1 MSKPPIALDRRSL
14 FSLGG
19 ALIAASTGASVAE
32 GAVESA
38 AAEPELRVA
47 TAVEGTNIC
56 ARLSPDGGAIAFDLY
71 GVLWLLPRE
80 GGQARRLT
88 DDLAEVGQPDWSPD
102 GRKIVFQSYRSGAF
116 QIWTINADG
125 TGLEQLTDGPFD
137 AREPRYSPDGSRIA
151 FSSDRAGGRYGIFLL
166 DPATRAVTPAFG
178 DFKGPVRDE
187 YEPSWSPD
195 GRSLVYTVDH
205 SRIEIG
211 DLVSPHSRKT
221 VAEIPNSSD
230 RLTAG
235 SLGSPA
241 FAPDGRDVVFT
252 AIEHGRAEL
261 RTSQGAIAAAED
273 VFPFRVSWISADA
286 FLYTAGGKIRRHDLK
301 SGRSDVV
308 PFVATVSLRRP
319 AYARAKRDFLSRT
332 PRPVRGLA
340 GAVLSPDAKSIVFR
354 ALNDLYLLKIG
365 EKARALC
372 KDAFFKTDP
381 AFSPDGRRLAYA
393 TDRGGKL
400 DIWVRDLETGAE
412 RQVTRFRQA
421 ALAPAW
427 SPDGR
432 RIAFL
437 SQNGGLHV
445 VDLASGEIRQLYADL
460 WEPGKPS
467 WSPDGRT
474 IVYAAF
480 KPYSGRFRE
489 GLSEILSVDVETG
502 QARYEPIAEHRSLGV
517 RGDDGPVWS
526 PDGKSLGFIFASRL
540 HVAPVHPDGRLAG
553 PARALT
559 DAASDGVSW
568 SGDSRTLL
576 TTILGRLALVS
587 ADGGAPRFVE
597 HGLTWANARS
607 RERLV
612 IKAGR
617 LWDGRTPELKRDV
630 DVLIEEGVIAD
641 IRPAAGAGD
650 HGGARVIDARDR
662 TVAPG
667 LIDMHTHR
675 QMQGYGYGD
684 REGRLWLSLGVTT
697 TRCPG
702 APAYHTIED
711 REAIDSGARLGPRY
725 FTTGEAIDGGRIFY
739 NFMRPVSEPGQ
750 LALELDRVKALSYDL
765 IKTYVRL
772 SPAAQKKVVDWAH
785 ANGLPVTSHYAFPA
799 LGIGIDGMEHMGATS
814 RWGYSRSVSA
824 LGRVYQDVTALFL
837 ATGAPRTPTLFT
849 TTALLAEDRSLVD
862 DPRVRALYPPWEY
875 ERLQKRV
882 EQLRAIDRAPLL
894 ASLQANV
901 EETARTL
908 RSGGRIISGTD
919 SPIDFN
925 AISLHLNLRAMVRF
939 GMTPFEALSTATRLP
954 GEALGAPIG
963 VAAKGALADL
973 VVVEGDPL
981 SRIEAI
987 AAVDLVI
994 KGGVP
999 LRPQDLIAPFATAS
1013 ASAAEDTRRT
1023 FACAPAGESDYWW
1036 HAPSY
1041 VATARTSCCQGRCD
1055 ALASVLGA

>member
-1 MSKPPIALDRRSL
+1 MSKSPKGLDRRSL

-19 ALIAASTGASVAE
+19 ALIAASAATPSAE
-32 GAVESA
+32 A
-38 AAEPELRVA
+38 AAETVSTQSELKVA

-71 GVLWLLPRE
+71 GVLWIIPVS
-80 GGQARRLT
+80 GGQAKRLT
-88 DDLAEVGQPDWSPD
+88 DDLTEIGQPDWSPD
-102 GRKIVFQSYRSGAF
+102 GRKIVFQSYRSGTF
-116 QIWTINADG
+116 QIWSINADG

-137 AREPRYSPDGSRIA
+137 AREPRYSPDGSKIA
-151 FSSDRAGGRYGIFLL
+151 FSSDRAGGRYGLFLL
-166 DPATRAVTPAFG
+166 DPATRAVSPAFAAV
-178 DFKGPVRDE
+178 DGPVRDE

-195 GRSLVYTVDH
+195 GHALVYTVDH
-205 SRIEIG
+205 SRIEIAS
-211 DLVSPHSRKT
+211 LAAPLSRKT
-221 VAEIPNSSD
+221 IAEIPNSSD

-235 SLGSPA
+235 TLGSPA
-241 FAPDGRDVVFT
+241 FTPDGRDVVFT

-261 RTSQGAIAAAED
+261 RTSQGPIAAAED
-273 VFPFRVSWISADA
+273 VFPFRVSWSAPDA
-286 FLYTAGGKIRRHDLK
+286 FLYTAGGKIRRHDLT
-301 SGRSDVV
+301 SGRSDIIPFSVSV
-308 PFVATVSLRRP
+308 PVQQPR
-319 AYARAKRDFLSRT
+319 YARAKRDFLSRT

-340 GAVLSPDAKSIVFR
+340 GAVLSPDADSIVFR

-365 EKARALC
+365 GKARALF

-400 DIWVRDLETGAE
+400 DIWVRDIATGE
-412 RQVTRFRQA
+412 DLQVTRFRHA

-445 VDLASGEIRQLYADL
+445 VDLESREIRQLYADL

-467 WSPDGRT
+467 WSPDGRN

-480 KPYSGRFRE
+480 KPCSGRFRE

-502 QARYEPIAEHRSLGV
+502 KARYEPIAEHRSLGV

-526 PDGKSLGFIFASRL
+526 PDGKSLAFIFASRL

-553 PARALT
+553 PARPLT

-587 ADGGAPRFVE
+587 VEGGGVRFVE
-597 HGLTWANARS
+597 HGLTWANART
-607 RERLV
+607 RERV
-612 IKAGR
+612 VVRAGR
-617 LWDGRTPELKRDV
+617 LWDGKTPELRRDV
-630 DVLIEEGVIAD
+630 DLLIEEDVIAD
-641 IRPAAGAGD
+641 IRPTAGAGD

-667 LIDMHTHR
+667 LVDMHTHR

-684 REGRLWLSLGVTT
+684 REGRLWLALGVTS

-750 LALELDRVKALSYDL
+750 LARELDRVKALSYDL

-772 SPAAQKKVVDWAH
+772 PPAAQKAVVEWAH

-799 LGIGIDGMEHMGATS
+799 LGFGIDGMEHLGATS

-837 ATGAPRTPTLFT
+837 ATGAARTPTLFT
-849 TTALLAEDRSLVD
+849 STALLAEDRSLVD

-875 ERLQKRV
+875 ERLLKRV

-894 ASLQANV
+894 ASLKANV
-901 EETARTL
+901 EESARTL

-925 AISLHLNLRAMVRF
+925 AISLHLNLRAMVRY

-954 GEALGAPIG
+954 GEVLGAPIG

-973 VVVEGDPL
+973 IVVHGDPL
-981 SRIEAI
+981 TRIEDI

-994 KGGVP
+994 KGGVAH
-999 LRPQDLIAPFATAS
+999 RPQDLIAPFATVS
-1013 ASAAEDTRRT
+1013 AHAAADARRT
-1023 FACAPAGESDYWW
+1023 FACAPTGEADFWW
-1036 HAPSY
+1036 HAPGY
-1041 VATARTSCCQGRCD
+1041 VATARASCC
-1055 ALASVLGA
+1055 LGNCGAGLTLSA